1 MRGEQD
7 EGSDQNEWEMAVPK
21 ARSSLYVRHC
31 LSCFGEELTSISE
44 DLETHRHILY
54 VASMHNQF

>member
-21 ARSSLYVRHC
+21 ARSYLHVRHC
-31 LSCFGEELTSISE
+31 LSCFGAESTSISE
-44 DLETHRHILY
+44 DWKIHRHILS